1 MAPEYADESPAIV
14 AKEITLA
21 AMEKLALP
29 QQQDRTPTNLGDAYG
44 YLYKF
49 IFRHVREAIIDKK
62 YD

>member
-21 AMEKLALP
+21 AMEKLTLP
-29 QQQDRTPTNLGDAYG
+29 QQRTPTSLGDAYG